1 MCFMHKLKSLSIMY
15 KPIYMYESI
24 VLEYFLGVNSKS

>member
-15 KPIYMYESI
+15 KLIYMYEFTM
-24 VLEYFLGVNSKS
+24 LDYLLGVNWKS